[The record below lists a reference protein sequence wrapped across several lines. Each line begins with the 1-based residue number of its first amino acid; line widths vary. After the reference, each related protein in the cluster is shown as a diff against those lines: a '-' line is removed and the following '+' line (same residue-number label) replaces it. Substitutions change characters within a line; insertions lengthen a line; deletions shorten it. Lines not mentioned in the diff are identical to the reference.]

1 MAKIM
6 FVLHR
11 RSDKSPEQFFAE
23 WRGEHH
29 VGIVKKLA
37 GLKKWI
43 VNPVISAP
51 GAPVCDGIGEM
62 WFESDHA
69 MEAALKSPEMAAA
82 FEDAERFLD
91 LERSGV
97 VVVRETTLVG

>member
-11 RSDKSPEQFFAE
+11 RSDKSQEQFLAE

-29 VGIVKKLA
+29 AGIVKKLA

-43 VNPVISAP
+43 VNPVVSAP
-51 GAPVCDGIGEM
+51 GPPVCDGIGEM
-62 WFESDHA
+62 WFESDQA
-69 MEAALKSPEMAAA
+69 MEAALKSPALAAA
-82 FEDAERFLD
+82 FDDAKRFVD

-97 VVVRETTLVG
+97 VVVKETTLVG